1 MTGHWINRLA
11 LGGCALLLGACAQTR
26 PPLYAWDAFP
36 KQQYETL
43 LTSGNQ
49 LPADQLLALQAH
61 AEKTAASGGRL
72 PPGFRAHLGM
82 LKLSVGDAVG
92 ARELWQGEK
101 SAFPESAPFMDRL
114 LKRLEAPRTVENPA

>member
-1 MTGHWINRLA
+1 MAAHRMNRLA
-11 LGGCALLLGACAQTR
+11 LGGCALLLGACAQKP
-26 PPLYAWDAFP
+26 PPLYTWESFP

-43 LTSGNQ
+43 LTGGNQ
-49 LPADQLLALQAH
+49 LPADQLLAMQAQ

-82 LKLSVGDAVG
+82 LKLSVGDADG

-101 SAFPESAPFMDRL
+101 LAFPESTPFMDRL
-114 LKRLEAPRTVENPA
+114 LKRLEAPKKVENPA

>member
-1 MTGHWINRLA
+1 MTTHGMSRLV
-11 LGGCALLLGACAQTR
+11 LGGCVVLLGACAQTR
-26 PPLYAWDAFP
+26 PPLYTWEAFP

-49 LPADQLLALQAH
+49 MPADQLLAMQAQ

-82 LKLSVGDAVG
+82 LKLSVGDADG

-101 SAFPESAPFMDRL
+101 LAFPESAPFMDRL
-114 LKRLEAPRTVENPA
+114 LKRLAAPKKVENPA